1 MKNLILYGSQNLSN
15 KKLGIEEVSGFRGT
29 LSSIQKISNARFS
42 GSTVV
47 DKKIDD
53 RLIAMTGV
61 IRATEE
67 QNLQEVINE
76 YSKAFNKE
84 DRYLRISP
92 NYHVFTPMTDETG
105 WQIMDD
111 TTEISFDT
119 TSFQYGDG
127 SIKFNAD
134 VSLAVGYAGIY
145 TEFGNELDLSSYGV
159 SGSFELWI
167 YLPKTVGI
175 REIYI
180 TVGDGSGTSWYSGTA
195 NTQYDGN
202 QFETGWNYVSI
213 PVDSMTETNIV
224 DLYSIG
230 RDISISIRYD
240 STMTDQTEFRF
251 GGIIWQ
257 EEERTRNF
265 RSFVEDFNVDMK
277 HYDITRAN
285 CNILALAYEGIAEST
300 NTYNVLGLAA
310 QTGATATGTIIL
322 DGTHTPYPSVS
333 IDITSATNVSGI
345 TLANTTTGDS
355 VVISRTY
362 SAGEKI
368 VIDTDNRIVTSN
380 GVLVDYDD
388 VLPRFV
394 LGENDI
400 QISISS
406 TGVESEDETTQNAN
420 LTGEA

>member
-1 MKNLILYGSQNLSN
+1 MKDLILYGSQNLSN
-15 KKLGIEEVSGFRGT
+15 KKLGIEEVTGFRGT

-92 NYHVFTPMTDETG
+92 NYHVFTSMADETG
-105 WQIMDD
+105 WQILGD
-111 TTEISFDT
+111 TINISFD
-119 TSFQYGDG
+119 SENFQYGNG
-127 SIKFNAD
+127 SIRFDAD
-134 VSLAVGYAGIY
+134 VSVASGYCGVY
-145 TEFGNELDLSSYGV
+145 TLSGTELDLSKYGDD
-159 SGSFELWI
+159 GSFEAWV
-167 YLPKTVGI
+167 YLPQTLGVTGVRLYVGN
-175 REIYI
+175 
-180 TVGDGSGTSWYSGTA
+180 DGSNYYWSTVTS
-195 NTQYDGN
+195 QYDGSD
-202 QFETGWNYVSI
+202 FEVGWNYISCKI
-213 PVDSMTETNIV
+213 SSMTEVGTIDN
-224 DLYSIG
+224 YSVG
-230 RDISISIRYD
+230 TFCQVLADYGSQ
-240 STMTDQTEFRF
+240 MVDQTDFRL
-251 GGIIWQ
+251 GGILWQ
-257 EEERTRNF
+257 EEGRTRNF
-265 RSFVEDFNVDMK
+265 RAFIEDFNVDMK

-322 DGTHTPYPSVS
+322 DGTHTPYPSVL

-420 LTGEA
+420 LTGEV

>member
-1 MKNLILYGSQNLSN
+1 MLVTMT
-15 KKLGIEEVSGFRGT
+15 VSG
-29 LSSIQKISNARFS
+29 L
-42 GSTVV
+42 V
-47 DKKIDD
+47 
-53 RLIAMTGV
+53 
-61 IRATEE
+61 
-67 QNLQEVINE
+67 
-76 YSKAFNKE
+76 Y
-84 DRYLRISP
+84 
-92 NYHVFTPMTDETG
+92 
-105 WQIMDD
+105 
-111 TTEISFDT
+111 
-119 TSFQYGDG
+119 
-127 SIKFNAD
+127 
-134 VSLAVGYAGIY
+134 
-145 TEFGNELDLSSYGV
+145 
-159 SGSFELWI
+159 
-167 YLPKTVGI
+167 
-175 REIYI
+175 
-180 TVGDGSGTSWYSGTA
+180 
-195 NTQYDGN
+195 
-202 QFETGWNYVSI
+202 
-213 PVDSMTETNIV
+213 
-224 DLYSIG
+224 
-230 RDISISIRYD
+230 YD
-240 STMTDQTEFRF
+240 SQMVDQTDFRL
-251 GGIIWQ
+251 GGILWQ
-257 EEERTRNF
+257 EEGRTRNF
-265 RSFVEDFNVDMK
+265 RAFVEDFSVEMK

-300 NTYNVLGLAA
+300 NTYNVLGLTA

-322 DGTHTPYPSVS
+322 DGTHTPYPSIL

>member
-53 RLIAMTGV
+53 RLVAMTGV
-61 IRATEE
+61 VRATEE

-92 NYHVFTPMTDETG
+92 NYHVFTSMADETG
-105 WQIMDD
+105 WQTLGD
-111 TTEISFDT
+111 TINISFD
-119 TSFQYGDG
+119 SENFQYGDG
-127 SIKFNAD
+127 SVKFDAD
-134 VSLAVGYAGIY
+134 VSVASGYCGVY
-145 TEFGNELDLSSYGV
+145 TLSGTELDLSEYGDD
-159 SGSFELWI
+159 GSFEAWV
-167 YLPKTVGI
+167 YLPQTLGVTGVRLYVGN
-175 REIYI
+175 
-180 TVGDGSGTSWYSGTA
+180 DGSNYYWSTVTS
-195 NTQYDGN
+195 QYDGSD
-202 QFETGWNYVSI
+202 FEVGWNYISCKI
-213 PVDSMTETNIV
+213 SSMTEVGTIDN
-224 DLYSIG
+224 YSVG
-230 RDISISIRYD
+230 TFCQVLVYYGSQ
-240 STMTDQTEFRF
+240 MVDQTDFRL
-251 GGIIWQ
+251 GGILWQ
-257 EEERTRNF
+257 EESRTRNF
-265 RSFVEDFNVDMK
+265 RAFVEDFSVDMK

-300 NTYNVLGLAA
+300 NTYNVLGLTA
-310 QTGATATGTIIL
+310 QTGATATGTVIL
-322 DGTHTPYPSVS
+322 DGTHNPYPSIL

-355 VVISRTY
+355 VIISRTY
-362 SAGEKI
+362 SAGEKV